1 MKLAHL
7 MAALIFTTSI
17 ATAQVQG
24 IELDEPVPMPAFL
37 LTDENGEEFFSE
49 DLEGQWTLIMFGFL
63 TCPDVCPFTLGNLE
77 AVIAESSMRVL
88 PKNVPKVIFV
98 SVDPDRDADYISNYA
113 QFFHPDFRSYTGMRD
128 QIDLMIEATDSFY
141 RLMPPDQDGHYDVQH
156 SSSVAV
162 VAPDGTLRAKLQP
175 PFDPGLTSEFLTQL
189 QIQYRKGLTQ

>member
-1 MKLAHL
+1 
-7 MAALIFTTSI
+7 
-17 ATAQVQG
+17 
-24 IELDEPVPMPAFL
+24 
-37 LTDENGEEFFSE
+37 
-49 DLEGQWTLIMFGFL
+49 MFGFL

-141 RLMPPDQDGHYDVQH
+141 RLMPPTKMATMMYSTVH
-156 SSSVAV
+156 
-162 VAPDGTLRAKLQP
+162 PLQ
-175 PFDPGLTSEFLTQL
+175 LS
-189 QIQYRKGLTQ
+189 RRMVR